1 MLRIILLSLLFLSTF
16 CYSQIPVENYKKEIS
31 NLKTLEEVG
40 IYWDQLENIDQNVL
54 LKENNTIKYDSIS
67 TSLMVRTV
75 LMLALQNE
83 KTFQLYKFVPVLN
96 MSHTNNATSA
106 KLFWPIIEKYKIVI
120 KKVFKDYPAYPLES
134 IGLNYYGYSLFKQ
147 DEIYDRLISKLQSNF
162 SNEKLIEQLLSSH
175 KEFDKIHSL
184 KQVKR
189 LFKWQHQPF
198 KDVKEDGFFEFVKMS
213 DGKLYLKKSYGVL
226 QKLILTKKKNKFK
239 YYQIEGEPFGWV
251 YRLGK
256 NGSLC
261 LMENDTILIEY
272 TKLD

>member
-1 MLRIILLSLLFLSTF
+1 MFKIISISLLLLSTF
-16 CYSQIPVENYKKEIS
+16 CYSQIPVENYRKEIS
-31 NLKTLEEVG
+31 NLKSLEEVG
-40 IYWDQLENIDQNVL
+40 VYWDQLENVDQNVL
-54 LKENNTIKYDSIS
+54 LKENNTIKYDSVS
-67 TSLMVRTV
+67 TSLMIRTV
-75 LMLALQNE
+75 LMFELQNE
-83 KTFQLYKFVPVLN
+83 KTFQLYKFVPLLN
-96 MSHTNNATSA
+96 MAHSRNATSA
-106 KLFWPIIEKYKIVI
+106 KLFWPIIEKYKTVI
-120 KKVFKDYPAYPLES
+120 SKISEFYPSYPLES

-147 DEIYDRLISKLQSNF
+147 DAIYDRLISKLKNNV

-175 KEFDKIHSL
+175 KEFEKINSL
-184 KQVKR
+184 KQVKK

-239 YYQIEGEPFGWV
+239 YYHIEGEPFGWV
-251 YRLGK
+251 YKLGK
-256 NGSLC
+256 DGSLC